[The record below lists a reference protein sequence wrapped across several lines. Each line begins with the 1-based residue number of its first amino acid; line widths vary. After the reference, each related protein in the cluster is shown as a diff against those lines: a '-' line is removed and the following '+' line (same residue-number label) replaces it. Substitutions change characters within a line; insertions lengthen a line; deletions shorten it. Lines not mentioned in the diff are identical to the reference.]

1 MEYVI
6 ELLQKKLNQE
16 LTALESANQMLK
28 GKGFIMNEDTQK
40 AFEESRRLAFIR
52 IPQLKEAI
60 ELLTFKSE

>member
-6 ELLQKKLNQE
+6 QLLQKKLNQE
-16 LTALESANQMLK
+16 LTALESANQMLR

-40 AFEESRRLAFIR
+40 AFEESRRIASIR

-60 ELLTFKSE
+60 KSLTIKTK